1 MAETISLRL
10 SGPLRSFVED
20 RAGENGLYDSPD
32 EYLRDLVRRDFEA
45 EENRR
50 WARLHGEL
58 EAGMSASESDFTT
71 LVMDSVISEAKAN
84 FGLSA

>member
-45 EENRR
+45 EEARR
-50 WARLHGEL
+50 WDRLHREL
-58 EAGMSASESDFTT
+58 EIGMSTPESDFAP
-71 LVMDSVISEAKAN
+71 LEMDSVIAEAKAN

>member
-58 EAGMSASESDFTT
+58 EAGMIASESDFTT

>member
-1 MAETISLRL
+1 MAETIRLRL

-58 EAGMSASESDFTT
+58 ETGMSAPEGDFAP
-71 LVMDSVISEAKAN
+71 LEMDSVIAEAKAN